1 MPETKSQPPSDK
13 PSPTS
18 REDLDRHADRIAQ
31 SMVESLRKQF
41 GYDVKEAAPD
51 LEASDPADTQ

>member
-13 PSPTS
+13 ASPTT
-18 REDLDRHADRIAQ
+18 REDLDRQADRIAQ

-41 GYDVKEAAPD
+41 GYDVKEAAPA
-51 LEASDPADTQ
+51 LEASDRVDTQ